1 MIKKR
6 YTVIGIKKGKEINLK
21 KFISLKRAKKHA
33 QNLYL
38 ILEPLETD
46 ISCIYVEEKETE
58 IKLEK
63 YTYYNKKAYY
73 NLEDKEKK

>member
-58 IKLEK
+58 IIQYDGWTASATSK
-63 YTYYNKKAYY
+63 
-73 NLEDKEKK
+73 DPQ